1 MPCIWLQHNNK
12 QLFMNVAVLSPE
24 DRAAIE
30 SGKLSRRINAF
41 TALVDTGATTTC
53 ITPKVAEM
61 VGLEPI
67 GKVPIQGVSG
77 QSFHNNF
84 LFHIGFPLSQ
94 TLQGGSSGVV
104 GKAVRN
110 ISLTVLDMEI
120 QGAELQ
126 LNGDQFNV
134 LLGMDVIGTG
144 SLKLEGNGTASF
156 SF

>member
-1 MPCIWLQHNNK
+1 
-12 QLFMNVAVLSPE
+12 MNVAVLSPE
-24 DRAAIE
+24 DRTALA
-30 SGKLSRRINAF
+30 SGKLSRKINAF
-41 TALVDTGATTTC
+41 TALVDTGASSTC

-61 VGLEPI
+61 VGLQAI

-77 QSFHNNF
+77 PNYHNNY

-94 TLQGGSSGVV
+94 NTQG
-104 GKAVRN
+104 
-110 ISLTVLDMEI
+110 SLTAKGDKVISDVSLSVFDMKIE
-120 QGAELQ
+120 GAELQ
-126 LNGDQFNV
+126 LHGDQFNV